1 MAFFEYQGQHLG
13 CEGVALTDIARQVGT
28 PFYCYS
34 RAAIEFN
41 YQRYAEYFT
50 PPASMICY
58 AVKAN
63 SNQAVL
69 GIMAGLG
76 AGADVVSEG
85 ELRRA
90 LAAGIPAQR
99 IVFSGVAKTAQEMQ
113 FALAQDIFQF
123 NVESEPELLVLNEVA
138 LRMNRQAK
146 IAFRINPDIDAK
158 THAKI
163 STGKFINKFGLS
175 WKRIRE
181 ICATAS
187 KLPGIKVQGVAMHI
201 GSQLTELQPYE
212 QAFRRLAELAGD
224 LKNDGHDISVLD
236 IGGGLGIAYDKAA
249 PPPPT
254 PAEYASLAFSILG
267 HLGCKIVIEPGRS
280 LVGTAGILVSR
291 VVYVKQGETDRFLII
306 DAGMNDFLRP
316 SLYDARHAMIPE
328 CRGREEKVKYQVV
341 GPVCETGDT
350 FATNYELPRFE
361 PDDLIAILDTGAY
374 GAAMS
379 FTYNTRPL
387 PPEVLV
393 SGDRFTVVRK
403 RQSYDELIGMD
414 QPVSDAPGQ
423 DPG

>member
-1 MAFFEYQGQHLG
+1 MAFFEYQGQHLH
-13 CEGVALTDIARQVGT
+13 CEGVSIAEIARQVGT

-34 RAAIEFN
+34 RAAIEHHF
-41 YQRYAEYFT
+41 QLYADCFA
-50 PPASMICY
+50 PPDSMICY

-69 GIMAGLG
+69 GIMASLG

-90 LAAGIPAQR
+90 LAAGIPAER
-99 IVFSGVAKTAQEMQ
+99 IVFSGVAKTAKEMQ
-113 FALAQDIFQF
+113 FALEQDIFQF
-123 NVESEPELLVLNEVA
+123 NVESEPELQVLNDVA
-138 LRMNRQAK
+138 LKMNKTAN

-163 STGKFINKFGLS
+163 STGKFINTFGLS
-175 WKRIRE
+175 WKRIRG
-181 ICATAS
+181 ICETAS
-187 KLPGIKVQGVAMHI
+187 KLPGINVQGVAMHI

-212 QAFRRLAELAGD
+212 QAFRRLAELTAD
-224 LKNDGHDISVLD
+224 LKSDGHNISVLD
-236 IGGGLGIAYDKAA
+236 IGGGLGIAYDKTA
-249 PPPPT
+249 PLPPSPF
-254 PAEYASLAFSILG
+254 EYARLAFSILG

-280 LVGTAGILVSR
+280 LVGAAGILVSR

-328 CRGREEKVKYQVV
+328 RLGRDEKVRYQVV

-350 FATNYELPRFE
+350 FATNCELPRFE
-361 PDDLIAILDTGAY
+361 ADELIAILDTGAY

-393 SGDRFTVVRK
+393 DGDKFKVIRK

-414 QPVSDAPGQ
+414 LQPGQ
-423 DPG
+423 